1 MNKLLLN
8 DRDCTAQAIKTR
20 IQKAFLRKQRYLD
33 LGKAVFLV
41 VFICI
46 MFQFVFGFSV
56 MYGNSM
62 DPALADGDL
71 VLYYRLP
78 STYETGD
85 PVVYEEEGITYVGR
99 IAALPGE
106 EVEITEDGQLVI
118 NGYTQAEFTGEDAY
132 ASGSITYPL
141 ELEENEYFI
150 MVDEHTSTEDSRT
163 FGAVSERDIKGTVIT
178 LLRRREI

>member
-20 IQKAFLRKQRYLD
+20 IQKAFLKKQRYLD

-71 VLYYRLP
+71 VLY
-78 STYETGD
+78 
-85 PVVYEEEGITYVGR
+85 
-99 IAALPGE
+99 
-106 EVEITEDGQLVI
+106 
-118 NGYTQAEFTGEDAY
+118 
-132 ASGSITYPL
+132 
-141 ELEENEYFI
+141 
-150 MVDEHTSTEDSRT
+150 
-163 FGAVSERDIKGTVIT
+163 
-178 LLRRREI
+178 